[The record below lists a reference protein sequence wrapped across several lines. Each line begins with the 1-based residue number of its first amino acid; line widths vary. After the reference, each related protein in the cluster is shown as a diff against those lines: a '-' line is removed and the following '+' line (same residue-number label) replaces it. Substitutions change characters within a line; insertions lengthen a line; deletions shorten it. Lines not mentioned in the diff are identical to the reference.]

1 MQHAAGRGSLK
12 RLGIAETQVVFRLL
26 DMKGGC
32 AQVRRIELSRTTAS
46 GAVAPE
52 FVSELLCACELEG
65 VAKLRCAEGMLPA
78 WHADLFARLDGLRVL
93 NLSSCGLSALPPG
106 GASPPRNTILAPSI
120 PLSQI
125 PLLASVSI

>member
-1 MQHAAGRGSLK
+1 MRQGD
-12 RLGIAETQVVFRLL
+12 RLGAALVDIRIGV
-26 DMKGGC
+26 C

-52 FVSELLCACELEG
+52 FVSELLGACELEG

-78 WHADLFARLDGLRVL
+78 WQPELFSRLDGLRVL

-106 GASPPRNTILAPSI
+106 AALYRIQRRGSSEVSGCHFAPDW
-120 PLSQI
+120 
-125 PLLASVSI
+125 